1 MLKICPVLTLC
12 QYSKSYLY
20 FKFLVLSQPY
30 DKIMI
35 KKFKDYGAP
44 HLFMKIFYIKTFLK
58 IKSANFKYI
67 IPCFKLQSP
76 YYTLDP
82 QTESLYPS
90 SNISIYPTP
99 VPLETTIILSTS
111 VSSIF
116 FFDSPCK
123 RNHTVFVFLFL
134 AYFIQHCMQ
143 TLYHLSHK
151 GSPSIRYSTFIHVVE
166 SSKISLFL

>member
-99 VPLETTIILSTS
+99 VPLETTILLSTS

-116 FFDSPCK
+116 FLILHA
-123 RNHTVFVFLFL
+123 REIILFL
-134 AYFIQHCMQ
+134 SFFFWLI
-143 TLYHLSHK
+143 SF
-151 GSPSIRYSTFIHVVE
+151 SIACRPFTI
-166 SSKISLFL
+166 